1 MAPPLD
7 VTLSRGV
14 LLPLGPPAT
23 RGELFS
29 IDTFGIVGVMTRG
42 DDPGAEAP
50 PPPAP
55 APEPEPAM
63 AAAKLAAAVDVRE
76 SSINRR
82 ARASDPDS
90 HPSAAPMHAA

>member
-63 AAAKLAAAVDVRE
+63 AAAKLAAAE
-76 SSINRR
+76 T
-82 ARASDPDS
+82 
-90 HPSAAPMHAA
+90 SAAEAPAVSLANAGHRTCRL